1 MSSTNILGL
10 LGGLALFLYGMQMM
24 SNGLESV
31 AGNKMKDI
39 LEKLTSNRF
48 LGIIVGALITA
59 VIQSS
64 SATTVMVVGFVNSGM
79 MTLNQ
84 AVWIIMGAN
93 IGTTIT
99 GQLIALDVGA
109 LAPLIAFIGVAIVV
123 FSKNEKVQFVGEII
137 AGLGILFV
145 GMNMMGDSMIPL
157 REYPPFINLMTRFSN
172 PLIGIIAGM
181 IFTAVIQSSS
191 ASVGILQA
199 LALSGV
205 ISFHDA
211 AFVLFGQNIGT
222 TITGQLIAL
231 DVGALA
237 PLIAFI
243 GVALVVFSKNEKV
256 QFVGEIVAGLGILF
270 VGMNMMG
277 DSMVPLREYPPFI
290 NLMTR
295 FSNPL
300 IGIIA
305 GMIFT
310 AVIQSSSASVGILQ
324 ALALSGVISFH
335 DAAFVLFGQNIGT
348 CITAILASIGTE
360 RSAKRATIIHLS
372 FNIIGTVIFTIL
384 CLVTPL
390 TNYVAGFSGS
400 SITKQIANMH
410 TLFNISTTILL
421 IPFGNYLA
429 KLATKILPE
438 KAEEKEH
445 HKHLKYIKSV
455 DTRVD
460 ATFGTSAINLQ
471 NLRNEIQRMLEM
483 ARVNVEES
491 FDAFLAGSSRFL
503 GDVDKREDYIDYLNK
518 EISRA
523 AAKMMAHETNVKASK
538 NIGSYLDMTSNI
550 ERIGDHAVNICDY
563 TKLIEEKHI
572 VFSDD
577 AKQQMEE
584 MKMICEK
591 MFHNISKVPED
602 TQEWLQKVHDSENF
616 IDQKTEEFYESHLER
631 INRGECNDEA
641 CIIFSEMLTDFER
654 IGDHT
659 WNVAK
664 QIAKIIERG

>member
-79 MTLNQ
+79 MRLNQ

-99 GQLIALDVGA
+99 GQLIALDVGE
-109 LAPLIAFIGVAIVV
+109 LAPLIAFIGVALVV

-145 GMNMMGDSMIPL
+145 GMNMMG
-157 REYPPFINLMTRFSN
+157 
-172 PLIGIIAGM
+172 
-181 IFTAVIQSSS
+181 Q
-191 ASVGILQA
+191 
-199 LALSGV
+199 
-205 ISFHDA
+205 
-211 AFVLFGQNIGT
+211 
-222 TITGQLIAL
+222 
-231 DVGALA
+231 
-237 PLIAFI
+237 
-243 GVALVVFSKNEKV
+243 
-256 QFVGEIVAGLGILF
+256 
-270 VGMNMMG
+270 
-277 DSMVPLREYPPFI
+277 SMVPLREYPPFI

-305 GMIFT
+305 GMVFT

-372 FNIIGTVIFTIL
+372 FNIIGTAIFTAL
-384 CLVTPL
+384 CLVTPI
-390 TNYVAGFSGS
+390 TDYVAAFSGN

-438 KAEEKEH
+438 KEEEKEH

-460 ATFGTSAINLQ
+460 ANFGTSAINLQ

-483 ARVNVEES
+483 ARVNVDKS
-491 FDAFLAGSSRFL
+491 FDAFLAGSSRSL
-503 GDVDKREDYIDYLNK
+503 DDVDKREDYIDYLNK
-518 EISRA
+518 EISKYIVHLMTTEMTIQDSQKLNAYYRI
-523 AAKMMAHETNVKASK
+523 
-538 NIGSYLDMTSNI
+538 IGDL
-550 ERIGDHAVNICDY
+550 ERIGDHAINFVDY
-563 TKLIEEKHI
+563 LHNMSEWDIKFSQSAIESLE
-572 VFSDD
+572 
-577 AKQQMEE
+577 QMKDLCTETLE
-584 MKMICEK
+584 G
-591 MFHNISKVPED
+591 ISKENMNGRKHVLEIAAKNEQRID
-602 TQEWLQKVHDSENF
+602 DMQESLLKGQ
-616 IDQKTEEFYESHLER
+616 IER
-631 INRGECNDEA
+631 MQSGKCSAEA
-641 CIIFSEMLTDFER
+641 GVILSEMLTDFER
-654 IGDHT
+654 IGDHAL
-659 WNVAK
+659 N
-664 QIAKIIERG
+664 IAEKYEEMQM